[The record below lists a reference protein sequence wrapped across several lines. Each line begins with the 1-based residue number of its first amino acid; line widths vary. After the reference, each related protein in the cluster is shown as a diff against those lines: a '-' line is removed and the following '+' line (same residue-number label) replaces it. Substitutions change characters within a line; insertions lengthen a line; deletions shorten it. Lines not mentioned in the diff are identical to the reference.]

1 MRFSH
6 IVLVSVLTSVD
17 GRKLDSSIAASLLHN
32 EEGYSFEIVR
42 NLQFLL
48 AALCSLMSFAAY
60 FIAYTKQEERVF
72 RAASRTFLFM
82 YAFN

>member
-6 IVLVSVLTSVD
+6 IVLISVLVD

-32 EEGYSFEIVR
+32 EEGYRFELVR